1 MTTFNKE
8 DIYNNK
14 IKDIVDELRSACYE
28 AGIPM
33 FLSMAVSQTKEST
46 RYQTEAISPEYIDTP
61 LVDDKFPK
69 FINVNNGFDTV
80 YPGSEDVMELDF

>member
-1 MTTFNKE
+1 MTTFNNE
-8 DIYNNK
+8 EIYSNK
-14 IKDIVDELRSACYE
+14 IKNIVDELRRACYE

-33 FLSMAVSQTKEST
+33 FLSMAVAQTKDST
-46 RYQTEAISPEYIDTP
+46 KYQTEAVSPEYIDVP

-80 YPGSEDVMELDF
+80 YPGSEDVMELEF